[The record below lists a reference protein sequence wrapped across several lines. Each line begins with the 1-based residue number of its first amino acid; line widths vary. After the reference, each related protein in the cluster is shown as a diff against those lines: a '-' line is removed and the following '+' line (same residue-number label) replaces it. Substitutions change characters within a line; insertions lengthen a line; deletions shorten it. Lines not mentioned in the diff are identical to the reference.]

1 MERRELRASYN
12 RAARWYDLAEALPE
26 LLGLRRLR
34 RKLAG
39 VVRGRVVEVACGT
52 GKNLPFYPSGQQAIA
67 VDLSL
72 EMLKHA
78 RSRSQ
83 RLGMVAHLAV
93 MDGEELA
100 IRTQAADTVLSSL
113 TLCTF
118 PEPIQA
124 LREMSRIC
132 RREGQVLLL
141 EHGRSDRLW
150 LGRWQDRRAAPHA
163 RTLGCQWNREPL
175 ELVQEAGLEVE
186 QARRWFLGVFHLI
199 VARPG
204 S

>member
-1 MERRELRASYN
+1 MERRELQASYN

-26 LLGLRRLR
+26 LLGLQRLR

-52 GKNLPFYPSGQQAIA
+52 GKNFHFYPSGQQLIA

-72 EMLKHA
+72 EMLKRA
-78 RSRSQ
+78 RSRS
-83 RLGMVAHLAV
+83 RHLGLVAHFAV
-93 MDGEELA
+93 MDGEELP

-118 PEPIQA
+118 PRPTRA
-124 LREMSRIC
+124 LREMARIC
-132 RREGQVLLL
+132 RREGQILLL
-141 EHGRSDRLW
+141 EHGRSDRPW
-150 LGRWQDRRAAPHA
+150 LGQWQDRRAAPHA
-163 RTLGCQWNREPL
+163 RTLGCHWNREPL
-175 ELVQEAGLEVE
+175 ELVREAGLRVD
-186 QARRWFLGVFHLI
+186 QARRWFLGIFHLI

-204 S
+204 N